1 MVLKW
6 ATATVRWECTP
17 QTSIWTVA
25 DTHLDLIRR
34 SDGVEV
40 RNTEIWE
47 TKKIPWM
54 IIIFPK
60 SGQTDGAIHHWHI
73 PAKRTC
79 WQVLTSRMVDRPVR
93 HVSPEVMVISR
104 LVKTEISTCARVKSW
119 TVYYIYIF
127 TLYIYIHIYAYIYIH
142 IYIYV
147 YMYTF
152 ILLDGSRWLD
162 GDHSIF
168 TKFLFFCL
176 KPFSKVKLMC
186 LTS

>member
-47 TKKIPWM
+47 TKQIPWM

-60 SGQTDGAIHHWHI
+60 SGQTDGAT
-73 PAKRTC
+73 KRTC

-104 LVKTEISTCARVKSW
+104 LVKTEISTCARVKSS
-119 TVYYIYIF
+119 TVYILYIYTYYIY
-127 TLYIYIHIYAYIYIH
+127 TYIYMHI
-142 IYIYV
+142 

-168 TKFLFFCL
+168 TKFLF
-176 KPFSKVKLMC
+176 KAI
-186 LTS
+186 